1 MPMDDVSDPYLE
13 LGVPRAAS
21 KADITNA
28 YHRLVRQ
35 YHPDSRQGAY
45 SAASD
50 TALIRVL
57 AAYAILKNQDS
68 RDRYDQQHPE
78 PIPHAHPRSS
88 LPRNWLGSGHPH
100 GLRVTPV
107 RWH

>member
-1 MPMDDVSDPYLE
+1 MPMDAALDPYLE
-13 LGVPRAAS
+13 LGVPRTAS
-21 KADITNA
+21 RAEITNA
-28 YHRLVRQ
+28 YHHLARRH
-35 YHPDSRQGAY
+35 HPDSRPAAY

-50 TALIRVL
+50 TALIRVM
-57 AAYAILKNQDS
+57 AAYAILEDPDR
-68 RDRYDQQHPE
+68 RDQYDQQHPE

-88 LPRNWLGSGHPH
+88 PRTWLGPRQPD